1 MPVKKRNAE
10 AQLAEQLSRIRM
22 LKRIIRVS
30 RDLIIVTDPR
40 GRIRIFNN
48 GAERLLGISA
58 TTAKGQSVLQFFTK
72 ADGSPDGE
80 TIRRTLRE
88 NAGVENLQTSVRHA
102 DGRIIPVTLS
112 LDCVRNGSRKV
123 KYIVGVAKDV
133 SREIDLIAELQR
145 KNRELQELAARDDL
159 IREIFNRRTFDRVLT
174 REVSR
179 ARRFGSPLALVFV
192 DADEFKKINEEFGH
206 QMGDEALRRIGTE
219 LARLA
224 EPTDFVAR
232 YGGDEFVALL
242 PQRTLSEAE
251 AVGEAA
257 RRAIA
262 SGEILCPRTRR
273 RLPVTVSVGVAAMD
287 GGEADGQKLVYRADA
302 AAHRSKTSRN
312 RVEVWRP
319 SYADIRPS

>member
-1 MPVKKRNAE
+1 M
-10 AQLAEQLSRIRM
+10 
-22 LKRIIRVS
+22 
-30 RDLIIVTDPR
+30 
-40 GRIRIFNN
+40 
-48 GAERLLGISA
+48 
-58 TTAKGQSVLQFFTK
+58 
-72 ADGSPDGE
+72 
-80 TIRRTLRE
+80 
-88 NAGVENLQTSVRHA
+88 
-102 DGRIIPVTLS
+102 
-112 LDCVRNGSRKV
+112 
-123 KYIVGVAKDV
+123 
-133 SREIDLIAELQR
+133 
-145 KNRELQELAARDDL
+145 QELAARDDL